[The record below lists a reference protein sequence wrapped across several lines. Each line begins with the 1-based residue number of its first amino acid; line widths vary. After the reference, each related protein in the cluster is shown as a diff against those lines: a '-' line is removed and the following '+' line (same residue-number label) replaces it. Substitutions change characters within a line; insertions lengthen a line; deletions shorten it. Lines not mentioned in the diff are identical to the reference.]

1 MAPLSTIA
9 PSQVTENNDLEKC
22 KYSEKDNDKKPL
34 SVSIPVNYHTFSGN
48 SEKNHYHELSLTR
61 QTKLNLK
68 QRPCEENPNYSFT
81 TCIKENIANKVTL
94 HRKGPGILN
103 LGRLQAAM
111 GQ

>member
-1 MAPLSTIA
+1 MI
-9 PSQVTENNDLEKC
+9 N
-22 KYSEKDNDKKPL
+22 KPL

-68 QRPCEENPNYSFT
+68 QKPCEENPNYSFT
-81 TCIKENIANKVTL
+81 TCIKENIADKVTL
-94 HRKGPGILN
+94 YRKGRGILY

-111 GQ
+111 GQKAISDGIRCVLDK

>member
-1 MAPLSTIA
+1 MTWKNANAQNKTMI
-9 PSQVTENNDLEKC
+9 N
-22 KYSEKDNDKKPL
+22 KPL

-81 TCIKENIANKVTL
+81 TCIKENIADKVTL
-94 HRKGPGILN
+94 YRKGRGILY

-111 GQ
+111 GQKTISDGIGCVLDK